1 MTFILQNKSF
11 KKIIIVAIIADLK
24 GDNDVNNVEG
34 HVKLSII
41 VLQRQ
46 SWCGGTDRVN
56 QQFVYRLRAGMVD
69 RLTQRVTPEIC
80 PQLRADSSF
89 SVVDNF
95 NQKIPEMMQ
104 TMPNKAVGDD
114 VDDVD
119 GGLVDWWSKEIL
131 FYDQCSVISLTVV
144 IQMIIP

>member
-104 TMPNKAVGDD
+104 TMPNKAVDD

-131 FYDQCSVISLTVV
+131 FYDQCCVISLTVV
-144 IQMIIP
+144 IQMIIL